1 MNLNEIKAWLEENKD
16 ERGIRSWEKAGL
28 SNMSTY
34 GIGLTKIKAFTK
46 KMKKDVVLAREL
58 WEQKNY
64 DMRIISVLIDDPN
77 QLTRERIEEQLQDLE
92 FWMMSYAYVS
102 NLLSAVPFK
111 RDLVLEWINEKNDL
125 KRRIGFNL
133 LGGMIKGE
141 KPVNN
146 EFAFEILDRIEKE
159 IQGEEN
165 FVKDAMNNCLLGLGQ
180 TNKELNEKALGVA
193 KRIGRVD
200 VDYGF
205 NSCQAPDC
213 VKHLSSP
220 RIQAKFG

>member
-1 MNLNEIKAWLEENKD
+1 MD
-16 ERGIRSWEKAGL
+16 R
-28 SNMSTY
+28 
-34 GIGLTKIKAFTK
+34 
-46 KMKKDVVLAREL
+46 RE
-58 WEQKNY
+58 
-64 DMRIISVLIDDPN
+64 
-77 QLTRERIEEQLQDLE
+77 
-92 FWMMSYAYVS
+92 
-102 NLLSAVPFK
+102 
-111 RDLVLEWINEKNDL
+111 NDL

-133 LGGMIKGE
+133 LSGMIKNE

-146 EFAFEILDRIEKE
+146 EFAFRILDRIEKE

-193 KRIGRVD
+193 KRIGRVE

>member
-16 ERGIRSWEKAGL
+16 ERGIRSWENAGL

-46 KMKKDVVLAREL
+46 KLKQDVVLAREL
-58 WEQKNY
+58 WEQRNY
-64 DMRIISVLIDDPN
+64 DMRIISVLIDDPK
-77 QLTRERIEEQLQDLE
+77 QLTRERVEEQLNDLD

-111 RDLVLEWINEKNDL
+111 KELVLEWINEKNDL

-133 LGGMIKGE
+133 LAGMIKGE
-141 KPVNN
+141 KPVKT
-146 EFAFEILDRIEKE
+146 EFASQILERIERE

-180 TNKELNEKALGVA
+180 INKTLNERALGVA
-193 KRIGRVD
+193 RKIGKVE

-220 RIQAKFG
+220 RIQAKLI